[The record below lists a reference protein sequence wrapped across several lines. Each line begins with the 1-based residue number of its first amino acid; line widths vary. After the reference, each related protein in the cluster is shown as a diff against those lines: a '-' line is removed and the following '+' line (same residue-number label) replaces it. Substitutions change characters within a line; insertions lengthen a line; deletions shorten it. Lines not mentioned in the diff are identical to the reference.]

1 MYVLPLIF
9 ILFGIV
15 FLSNCAAL
23 TLIILTI
30 IWVSFGS
37 VGSVIL
43 HYLIYGKITWKDF
56 LITLTLGS
64 VCGLVYF
71 LGYVQDYYKYKLK
84 LRKI

>member
-30 IWVSFGS
+30 IWVFFGS
-37 VGSVIL
+37 IGSGIL
-43 HYLIYGKITWKDF
+43 HYLTYRKITWKDI

-64 VCGLVYF
+64 VCGLIYF
-71 LGYVQDYYKYKLK
+71 LGYSQDYYKKLK
-84 LRKI
+84 LRKV